1 MKLANRFVREE
12 KPYTKAELFKMFGL
26 SAGAGEKL
34 FSLLLSCGVLVPVR
48 QGGSEPVFKFCFVGI
63 IFFDKLI
70 IRCFPKY
77 IRSTDTPHAQ
87 FAQVMNVIH
96 RYGRESKAEFR
107 PSGEQEHMEF
117 SLLSEALSLL
127 DDYAEHG
134 VYSNVIHESELN
146 GGGEILWDKTIGSI
160 DPFFSNDTPFYM
172 EFHTRR
178 VIDDEQSYVTRLHKY
193 ILTECSQL
201 LEGADLLTLFG
212 MAPLY
217 LCDERREHFGS
228 DGYIVQRLRA
238 ELDIQF
244 DSQKQELLRRL
255 IRFIERRESLAA
267 EPLHLYGTTAFE
279 AAWEAVCAKAF
290 GNQLKAPLKDLSLPS
305 GLNADYRSKSRLP
318 LIGLIERSNWCLAD
332 AKPFE
337 GNGTLIP
344 DIAAFHQ
351 HNGETI
357 FVIFDAKYY
366 TYSPSADRLPGIGD
380 IDKQYLYELAFK
392 PFLEAHGI
400 TQVKN
405 IFLMPIEG
413 TELEY
418 KGYVELPMLRALG
431 LENIQI
437 VLVPAE
443 KIYECYL
450 ENERYEKSCFIKG
463 IIESIENNEENAASK
478 HL

>member
-1 MKLANRFVREE
+1 MKLANRFVRQE
-12 KPYTKAELFKMFGL
+12 KPYTQAELFKTFGL

-34 FSLLLSCGVLVPVR
+34 LSLLLSYGVLVPVR
-48 QGGSEPVFKFCFVGI
+48 QGGRESVFKFGFVGI

-77 IRSTDTPHAQ
+77 IRSTDTPYAQ
-87 FAQVMNVIH
+87 FAQMMDVIR

-107 PSGEQEHMEF
+107 PIGEHDPMEF

-134 VYSNVIHESELN
+134 IYSNVIHETELN
-146 GGGEILWDKTIGSI
+146 GGGEILWDKTISSI
-160 DPFFSNDTPFYM
+160 DPFFSNETPFYM

-178 VIDDEQSYVTRLHKY
+178 VIDDEQSYVTRLHKH

-201 LEGADLLTLFG
+201 LEGAELLELFG
-212 MAPLY
+212 MAPLC
-217 LCDERREHFGS
+217 LSDERREHFGS

-244 DSQKQELLRRL
+244 DSQKQELLRGL

-279 AAWEAVCAKAF
+279 QVWEAVCARGF
-290 GNQLKAPLKDLSLPS
+290 GNQLKTSLKNLPLPS
-305 GLNADYRSKSRLP
+305 GLAPAYRSKANLP
-318 LIGLIERSNWCLAD
+318 LIGLIEKPKWSLAD
-332 AKPFE
+332 ARPFE

-344 DIAAFHQ
+344 DIAAFYQ
-351 HNGETI
+351 HNGETV
-357 FVIFDAKYY
+357 FVILDAKYY

-400 TQVKN
+400 TRVKN
-405 IFLMPIEG
+405 IFLMPTEG
-413 TELEY
+413 AELEH

-443 KIYECYL
+443 KIYEYYL
-450 ENERYEKSCFIKG
+450 GNDRYKNSYFING
-463 IIESIENNEENAASK
+463 IIEYTK
-478 HL
+478 G